1 MGVANWAQQIQRTLP
16 EEFKSSLP
24 SVEDID
30 SELQADFGAGVDHA
44 G

>member
-24 SVEDID
+24 SVEEIE

-44 G
+44 D